1 MAKRKRPTMP
11 VINISSFI
19 VAVVTLFLAFA
30 SFMVGSV
37 AWFYC
42 LLVSVTCF
50 LIFFYDV
57 GKKGKELGLKK

>member
-30 SFMVGSV
+30 TFIVGSI
-37 AWFYC
+37 AWYYC
-42 LLVSVTCF
+42 LFVSVTCF

-57 GKKGKELGLKK
+57 MKKGKELGLKK